1 MYYRHVGEYPLYN
14 ACIPAQ
20 VYSHVGNSLRVD
32 LYDTTSQED
41 IFINEVLV
49 KEGHAVHC
57 EEPYPSKVS
66 LAIYMQLLAVILAYL
81 VSNCRSCISSWSFS
95 YGLSKKLH
103 QN

>member
-1 MYYRHVGEYPLYN
+1 MLRNPPCTTTLVS
-14 ACIPAQ
+14 PAQ
-20 VYSHVGNSLRVD
+20 VYSHVGNSLRVN

>member
-1 MYYRHVGEYPLYN
+1 MYYRHVRESPLYNN

-66 LAIYMQLLAVILAYL
+66 LAVILAYL
-81 VSNCRSCISSWSFS
+81 VSNCRSCIGSWSFS
-95 YGLSKKLH
+95 YGLSKKLPKID
-103 QN
+103 Q

>member
-1 MYYRHVGEYPLYN
+1 MAIECFLTSVKPTIQSSSDGKWSAEANDRFKQLTMSKYLM
-14 ACIPAQ
+14 IQ

-57 EEPYPSKVS
+57 PTPQRK
-66 LAIYMQLLAVILAYL
+66 
-81 VSNCRSCISSWSFS
+81 
-95 YGLSKKLH
+95 
-103 QN
+103 

>member
-1 MYYRHVGEYPLYN
+1 MYYRHVGESPLYN
-14 ACIPAQ
+14 
-20 VYSHVGNSLRVD
+20 D

-66 LAIYMQLLAVILAYL
+66 LGIEVLMA
-81 VSNCRSCISSWSFS
+81 
-95 YGLSKKLH
+95 H
-103 QN
+103 

>member
-57 EEPYPSKVS
+57 PTP
-66 LAIYMQLLAVILAYL
+66 
-81 VSNCRSCISSWSFS
+81 RR
-95 YGLSKKLH
+95 
-103 QN
+103 